1 LRHPDGRITVVPVHA
16 AEKIGPG
23 LLLKI
28 IKDAKLTKEEF
39 LKQLEK
45 T

>member
-1 LRHPDGRITVVPVHA
+1 MHA
-16 AEKIGPG
+16 KEEIGPG

-28 IKDAKLTKEEF
+28 IKDTKLTKEEF
-39 LKQLEK
+39 LKLEK